1 MRKIIDFETEEQKE
15 DVIKMEVAQEAL
27 LIEEQSHFDGKYLV
41 FEIPDRN
48 LAAEIDDLAK
58 RLKLVEDKV
67 KEMS

>member
-1 MRKIIDFETEEQKE
+1 MRKITDFETEEQRE
-15 DVIKMEVAQEAL
+15 DVIKMEVAQGTL
-27 LIEEQSHFDGKYLV
+27 LIEEQSHFDGKHLV
-41 FEIPDRN
+41 FEIPDRD